1 MHFGNA
7 ACNVISISI
16 YNFCH
21 KSPMTFRLCI
31 LLALIGITFPFSGAL
46 TAQDKAGAFIIV
58 SIEGDVQVKDAAGE
72 VVPAEDVAVGK
83 SLFEGQTLVTAENAK
98 VLLLLSNGTMVTL
111 DAKGELL
118 LDQFQQEPFE
128 LDADTMVN
136 DLETEPSKSNT
147 KLKLGYGELLFNVKK
162 LNAGSAFDI
171 ESPVGNAGIRGTDGQ
186 LNVTVDPQTGNFS
199 GGLNMLSGVVAFSSP
214 AGDILNVNAGQGV
227 QAQATPT
234 GQQVGQVQ
242 EAPVP
247 PAVTQE
253 MTQATDT
260 AKVSTADIRVGQVSE
275 AVQDVKGRI
284 EQAPPRKTEGSSD
297 ETKTKPESKEDRQQG
312 NRRRAQAPRRER
324 TEELLEVDDQANLA
338 QQGIIEKDP
347 NAAKKMKSLGLGQND
362 LRKLRKLDS
371 ADRKDL
377 VSGLSE
383 MDSSERKSLLSSS
396 PELIAESIKE
406 MVQNSYEIFGE
417 EALKILSGYSA
428 ELQQRIRNDLDPDVA
443 RSLLLL
449 KMDEAEM
456 AQSVTDL
463 GTSKILNVLPV
474 SEQPQLTLSKSE
486 DEPLHELMA
495 LVEAGGN
502 PVIVDVLLEIG
513 GGTITEALLEFGRE
527 ANLMLSDVQISGR
540 LEEDRIVNVND
551 IRDNPFFS
559 DTLSLADF
567 FLEDGS
573 ISDDQVLYAH
583 VSKISNVSGPLD
595 LYDFYQDRQF
605 LSIAAT
611 DSILI
616 SGEVELDPLSTEN
629 ETYLSL
635 LSAGSLGFEK
645 DSTVIFLGDN
655 LHVGSWESMDIVN
668 VSMESGKSLT
678 IQTMEDL
685 FITKADLRVREP
697 DEIFLSAQRDLML
710 NTVNFPDNIRNIY
723 LEATTIDL
731 QNINFP
737 GGSQVDMTTL
747 YGGLEGK
754 YPTFPGDPR
763 QVGRVN
769 FIENVRYNQNLMNTK
784 AQFDQH
790 GQNIHI
796 HAIQP

>member
-16 YNFCH
+16 YNICH
-21 KSPMTFRLCI
+21 NSPMTFRLCI
-31 LLALIGITFPFSGAL
+31 LLALIGTTFSFSGAL

-58 SIEGDVQVKDAAGE
+58 SLEGDVQVKDAAGE

-247 PAVTQE
+247 PAITQE

-260 AKVSTADIRVGQVSE
+260 AKVSTAEIRVGQVSE

-284 EQAPPRKTEGSSD
+284 EQAPPRKTEGSPD
-297 ETKTKPESKEDRQQG
+297 ETKTKPESKQDRQQG

-371 ADRKDL
+371 ADRKEL

-428 ELQQRIRNDLDPDVA
+428 ELQKRIRNDLDPDVA

-502 PVIVDVLLEIG
+502 PEIVDVLLEIG

-527 ANLMLSDVQISGR
+527 ANLMLSEVQISGR

-583 VSKISNVSGPLD
+583 ISKISNVSGPLD

-616 SGEVELDPLSTEN
+616 SGEVELDPLLTEN

-645 DSTVIFLGDN
+645 NSTVIFLGDN
-655 LHVGSWESMDIVN
+655 LHVGSWESMDVVN

-678 IQTMEDL
+678 MQTMEDL
-685 FITKADLRVREP
+685 FITNADLRLREP

-710 NTVNFPDNIRNIY
+710 NSVNFPDNIRNIY

-754 YPTFPGDPR
+754 YPTFPGDSR

-784 AQFDQH
+784 VQFDQH

>member
-1 MHFGNA
+1 MRND
-7 ACNVISISI
+7 I
-16 YNFCH
+16 YYICH
-21 KSPMTFRLCI
+21 NSPMTFRLCI
-31 LLALIGITFPFSGAL
+31 LLALIGTTFSFSGAL

-58 SIEGDVQVKDAAGE
+58 SLEGDVQVKDAAGE

-247 PAVTQE
+247 PAITQE

-284 EQAPPRKTEGSSD
+284 EQAPPRKTEGSPD
-297 ETKTKPESKEDRQQG
+297 ETKTKPESKQDRQQG

-371 ADRKDL
+371 ADRKEL

-428 ELQQRIRNDLDPDVA
+428 ELQKRIRNDLDPDVA

-502 PVIVDVLLEIG
+502 PEIVDVLLEIG

-527 ANLMLSDVQISGR
+527 ANLMLSEVQISGR

-583 VSKISNVSGPLD
+583 ISKISNVSGPLD
-595 LYDFYQDRQF
+595 LYEFYQDRQF

-645 DSTVIFLGDN
+645 NSTVIFLGDN
-655 LHVGSWESMDIVN
+655 LHVGSWESMDVVN

-678 IQTMEDL
+678 MQTMEDL
-685 FITKADLRVREP
+685 FITNADLRVREP

-710 NTVNFPDNIRNIY
+710 NSVNFPDNIRNIY

-737 GGSQVDMTTL
+737 GGSLVDMTTL

-754 YPTFPGDPR
+754 YPTFPGDSR

>member
-1 MHFGNA
+1 
-7 ACNVISISI
+7 
-16 YNFCH
+16 
-21 KSPMTFRLCI
+21 MTFRLCI
-31 LLALIGITFPFSGAL
+31 LLALIGTTFSFSGAL

-58 SIEGDVQVKDAAGE
+58 SLEGDVQVKDTAGE

-136 DLETEPSKSNT
+136 DLETEPSNSKT

-186 LNVTVDPQTGNFS
+186 LSVTVDPQTGNFS

-247 PAVTQE
+247 PAITQE

-260 AKVSTADIRVGQVSE
+260 AKVSTAEIRVGQVSE

-284 EQAPPRKTEGSSD
+284 EQAPPRKTEGSPD
-297 ETKTKPESKEDRQQG
+297 ETKTKPESKQDRQQG
-312 NRRRAQAPRRER
+312 NRRRAQAPSRER

-371 ADRKDL
+371 ADRKEL

-428 ELQQRIRNDLDPDVA
+428 ELQKRIRNDLDPDVA

-502 PVIVDVLLEIG
+502 PEIVDVLLEIG

-527 ANLMLSDVQISGR
+527 ANLMLSEVQISGR
-540 LEEDRIVNVND
+540 LEEDRIVIVND

-583 VSKISNVSGPLD
+583 ISKISNVSGPLD

-645 DSTVIFLGDN
+645 NSTVIFLGDN
-655 LHVGSWESMDIVN
+655 LHVGSWESMDVVN

-678 IQTMEDL
+678 MQSMEDL

-710 NTVNFPDNIRNIY
+710 NSVNFPDNIRNIY

-769 FIENVRYNQNLMNTK
+769 FIENVRYNQNLMDTP

>member
-1 MHFGNA
+1 MRND
-7 ACNVISISI
+7 I
-16 YNFCH
+16 YYICH
-21 KSPMTFRLCI
+21 NSPMTFRLCI
-31 LLALIGITFPFSGAL
+31 LLALIGSTFSFSGAL

-58 SIEGDVQVKDAAGE
+58 SLEGDVQVKDAAGE

-136 DLETEPSKSNT
+136 DLETEPSNSKT

-284 EQAPPRKTEGSSD
+284 EQAPPRKTEGSPD
-297 ETKTKPESKEDRQQG
+297 ETKTKPESKQDRQQG

-371 ADRKDL
+371 ADRKEL

-428 ELQQRIRNDLDPDVA
+428 ELQKRIRNDLDPDVA

-502 PVIVDVLLEIG
+502 PEIVDVLLEIG

-527 ANLMLSDVQISGR
+527 ANLMLSEVQISGR

-583 VSKISNVSGPLD
+583 ISKISNVSGPLD

-645 DSTVIFLGDN
+645 NSTVIFLGDN
-655 LHVGSWESMDIVN
+655 LHVGSWESMDVVN

-678 IQTMEDL
+678 MQTMEDL
-685 FITKADLRVREP
+685 FITNADLRVREP

-710 NTVNFPDNIRNIY
+710 NSVNFPDNIRNIY

-737 GGSQVDMTTL
+737 GGSLVDMTTL

-754 YPTFPGDPR
+754 YPTFPGDSR

>member
-1 MHFGNA
+1 
-7 ACNVISISI
+7 
-16 YNFCH
+16 
-21 KSPMTFRLCI
+21 MTFRLCI
-31 LLALIGITFPFSGAL
+31 LLALIGTTFSFSGAL

-58 SIEGDVQVKDAAGE
+58 SLEGDVQVKDAAGE

-186 LNVTVDPQTGNFS
+186 LSVTVDPQTGNFS

-284 EQAPPRKTEGSSD
+284 EQAPPRKTEGSPD
-297 ETKTKPESKEDRQQG
+297 ETKTKPESKQDRQQG

-371 ADRKDL
+371 ADRKEL

-406 MVQNSYEIFGE
+406 MLQNSYEIFGE

-428 ELQQRIRNDLDPDVA
+428 ELQKRIRNDLDPDVA

-502 PVIVDVLLEIG
+502 PEIVDVLLEIG

-527 ANLMLSDVQISGR
+527 ANLMLSEVQISGR
-540 LEEDRIVNVND
+540 LEEDRIVNVNE
-551 IRDNPFFS
+551 IRDNPFLS

-583 VSKISNVSGPLD
+583 ISKISNVSGPLD
-595 LYDFYQDRQF
+595 LYEFYQDRQF

-645 DSTVIFLGDN
+645 NSTVIFLGDN
-655 LHVGSWESMDIVN
+655 LHVGSWESMDVVN

-678 IQTMEDL
+678 MQTMEDL
-685 FITKADLRVREP
+685 FITNADLRVREP

-710 NTVNFPDNIRNIY
+710 NSVNFPDNIRNIY